1 MSPRTGLPS
10 AGAVGGAVAS
20 SRDPDLE
27 ALRQTLLAEGIRDT
41 DDPRASFGRGL
52 PAAPTPRTSQLPPAI
67 LTLGGDGDYTLDHVL
82 GEGGMATVW
91 LAQQRALAREVAVKR
106 AHSPTDGAAR
116 QLLHEAIITGQL
128 EHPNIVPVHAVV
140 RDAEGPAVIMKRIGG
155 RSWDEL
161 IDTRAPLERHLEV
174 VLQVCQACAFAH
186 SRGVLHRDIKPD
198 NVMIGDFGEVYLL
211 DWGVAR
217 RLDDDST
224 NKLAGTPAYMAPEM
238 VRGRSD
244 VRSDVFLLGASLHQA
259 VTGELRHHGAGMLE
273 TVAAAARCDE
283 YAYAP
288 EVPEELAAILTRACA
303 REPEARFQTVNELR
317 DALLRFREHR
327 AASSLVTTARA
338 RLQQLEALARDP
350 AQADYGRAQ
359 ALFTE
364 TRFAFEQA
372 REVWPEH
379 PEAREGLSEAI
390 AQMVRF
396 ELALDHVDAA
406 HALFES
412 QPELTVAHTEL
423 QEQLAARRREQQ
435 ERASRAVVLERDR
448 DLTFGAG
455 QRTQAALGLAAV
467 VLALTLAL
475 FVERLDRPAF
485 QPSTGRLVVVG
496 ASVLGVMTAVVLAW
510 RRRGAFNLVNRR
522 IAQICVSTLVL
533 SFLQRVAGYLAG
545 SSPPSVLL
553 TDAFLLAGGGLALS
567 VFHRSGPVL
576 TALSLGVA
584 FAGAREPAIIDELFI
599 GLSVLVPLAALLL
612 ARRGATS
619 RENS

>member
-1 MSPRTGLPS
+1 MTTSQEQE
-10 AGAVGGAVAS
+10 
-20 SRDPDLE
+20 LE
-27 ALRQTLLAEGIRDT
+27 ALRRTLLAEGISET
-41 DDPRASFGRGL
+41 ADPSASLGRGV
-52 PAAPTPRTSQLPPAI
+52 PVHPTPRTSQLPPAV
-67 LTLGGDGDYTLDHVL
+67 LTLAGEGDYVLDSVL

-140 RDAEGPAVIMKRIGG
+140 QDAEGPAVVMKRIGG

-161 IDTRAPLERHLEV
+161 IDTRAPLERHIEV

-238 VRGRSD
+238 TRGISD
-244 VRSDVFLLGASLHQA
+244 VRSDVFLLGASLHEA
-259 VTGELRHHGAGMLE
+259 VTGELRNRGASMLE
-273 TVAAAARCDE
+273 TVAAAMRCDPYE
-283 YAYAP
+283 YGD
-288 EVPEELAAILTRACA
+288 EVPDELAVILTRACA
-303 REPEARFQTVNELR
+303 RDPDARFPTVNALR
-317 DALLRFREHR
+317 DALQEFREHR
-327 AASSLVTTARA
+327 VASSLVATARA
-338 RLQQLEALARDP
+338 RLTQFTALARDP
-350 AQADYGRAQ
+350 AEADYGRAQ

-364 TRFAFEQA
+364 TRFAFEQG

-379 PEAREGLSEAI
+379 PDARVGLSEAI
-390 AQMVRF
+390 TQMVRF

-412 QPELTVAHTEL
+412 LPEQAATHAEL
-423 QEQLAARRREQQ
+423 QELLVQRRREQE

-448 DLTFGAG
+448 DLSFGAS
-455 QRTQAALGLAAV
+455 QRTQAALGLAAL

-475 FVERLDRPAF
+475 SVERLDRPGF
-485 QPSTGRLVVVG
+485 QPSTARLVVVG
-496 ASVLGVMTAVVLAW
+496 AGVLGLMCTVVFAW
-510 RRRGAFNLVNRR
+510 RRRGGFNLVNRR
-522 IAQICVSTLVL
+522 IAQICVSTLLL
-533 SFLQRVAGYLAG
+533 SFLQRLAGHLAG
-545 SSPPSVLL
+545 SSPPAVLL

-584 FAGAREPAIIDELFI
+584 FAGARAPAIIDELFI
-599 GLSVLVPLAALLL
+599 GLSVVVPLAALVL
-612 ARRGATS
+612 ALRGATP